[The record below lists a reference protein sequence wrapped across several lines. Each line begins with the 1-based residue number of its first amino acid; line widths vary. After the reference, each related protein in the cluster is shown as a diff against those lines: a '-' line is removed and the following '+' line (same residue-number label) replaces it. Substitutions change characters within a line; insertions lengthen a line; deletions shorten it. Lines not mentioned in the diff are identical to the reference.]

1 MGSHIYV
8 YIMYI
13 MIYGGVLSHRG
24 YPESSKSLDHGLV
37 LKPMVT
43 WGNPIRERDIYMI
56 MYKPF

>member
-1 MGSHIYV
+1 
-8 YIMYI
+8 

-43 WGNPIRERDIYMI
+43 WGNPIRERDIYI
-56 MYKPF
+56 IYICIYNYV